1 MSKLIFFVDDDKLIL
16 NLLEYTI
23 NNRKG
28 YEVKAFLSGEDCLEN
43 MHLHPDLIVL
53 DHIFNSQAPASNL
66 LNGFDILKEIRA
78 QRKDLPVIILTG
90 MGDEFT
96 ALEYLK
102 KGANDY
108 IAKNNYFVDELMEII
123 DKYI

>member
-23 NNRKG
+23 NNRQG
-28 YEVKAFLSGEDCLEN
+28 YKVNAFLSGEECLKN
-43 MHLHPDLIVL
+43 MHLQPDIIVL
-53 DHIFNSQAPASNL
+53 DHIFNSQAPAHM
-66 LNGFDILKEIRA
+66 LNGFEILKEIRE

-90 MGDEFT
+90 MGDEST
-96 ALEYLK
+96 ASEYLK
-102 KGANDY
+102 RGANEY
-108 IAKNNYFVDELMEII
+108 LPKSNYFIDTLIELI